1 MAKGYYHRS
10 FVILQPGDGRFNISS
25 GKTAAGHCKME
36 VINDKCKMSF
46 HVQDLKPRQT
56 DKGGYD
62 IFLVSAHN
70 NIPCLK
76 IANIVIDER
85 GRGEC
90 ILELDINHVAG
101 FNYSLDQFHGLALVC
116 NDPEDIKLPLVGYAN
131 KRVTLDWAG
140 RIKREL
146 ERHYGKEIKSRIRQD
161 RITETTSKSLL
172 DGKEASLHAKEAELT
187 EPGKKQT
194 LKGTHGGKMA
204 DVEEKPVKNDKQ
216 EAQDVEPGIRQG
228 AKQPEQEQ
236 REEIPKD
243 DVQRWKKEKVEE
255 KLQQEESSEKVQQR
269 LPGERGQKLQQKEE
283 EQQDKQYKAG
293 YSHEMTGKEPHYE
306 KSEINK
312 PYTYWDRVEEYYDKM
327 FKYNK
332 KVDPF
337 DTADDNVEWVEV
349 PLTGGYNIH
358 GYISSPY
365 YYSDDFGY
373 PYRDH
378 YIVGIMKEKDE
389 VCYIIYGVPG
399 RYTDMPPIYMQGY
412 STWMPVKKGYG
423 MGYWLLYID
432 ARTGGIS
439 YSY

>member
-1 MAKGYYHRS
+1 
-10 FVILQPGDGRFNISS
+10 
-25 GKTAAGHCKME
+25 ME

-228 AKQPEQEQ
+228 ATAGTGE

-243 DVQRWKKEKVEE
+243 DVQRWKKKSGG
-255 KLQQEESSEKVQQR
+255 KTAA
-269 LPGERGQKLQQKEE
+269 RG
-283 EQQDKQYKAG
+283 KQ
-293 YSHEMTGKEPHYE
+293 
-306 KSEINK
+306 
-312 PYTYWDRVEEYYDKM
+312 
-327 FKYNK
+327 
-332 KVDPF
+332 
-337 DTADDNVEWVEV
+337 
-349 PLTGGYNIH
+349 
-358 GYISSPY
+358 
-365 YYSDDFGY
+365 
-373 PYRDH
+373 
-378 YIVGIMKEKDE
+378 
-389 VCYIIYGVPG
+389 
-399 RYTDMPPIYMQGY
+399 
-412 STWMPVKKGYG
+412 
-423 MGYWLLYID
+423 
-432 ARTGGIS
+432 
-439 YSY
+439 